1 MNMNSHNNSPL
12 SILFFDTALIFY
24 IIWGCIKDVDPEMD
38 GLKYCLYLTVVL
50 SFISIMLKGRFT
62 LLNIMLF
69 LFLVSMGLYF
79 KQVHLDSK
87 ILPIS
92 FLIIAANTIKA
103 DHIVRTF
110 FFSLFILTSLIILL
124 SFLGVLR
131 DNVQLH
137 KIGDVVYESHS
148 LGFNWYSGTTFRAI
162 TLIFSYLYLN
172 RYKVNYLKLFSI
184 LLLSVLLV
192 LLTTRRL
199 LLLVSVTTVFLYLLA
214 YKFHV
219 LEFKSKLWKYVSL
232 FAYPAAFMFYIVLV
246 FSTFVSPDFYDWYD
260 ENTSGRLSLTL
271 SAFLQYP
278 ITLMGNVVDLVG
290 AIEAEYSTLEYN
302 YIDSGYIY
310 WLLVYGVLFCLFI
323 VISHIVIFYRSYKTR
338 NKFLYIWCL
347 LLAFMNISN
356 DFFTASY
363 LNPVIF
369 LLLAK
374 FPKVDKLL
382 L

>member
-1 MNMNSHNNSPL
+1 MDVGTRNSSVL
-12 SILFFDTALIFY
+12 SKLFFSAALIFY
-24 IIWGCIKDVDPEMD
+24 IIWGCLKDADVEID
-38 GLKYCLYLTVVL
+38 GLKYYLYVSVLL
-50 SFISIMLKGRFT
+50 SFISIVVKGKYTFWGC
-62 LLNIMLF
+62 LLF
-69 LFLVSMGLYF
+69 VFVTGMGLYY
-79 KQVHLDSK
+79 KQVHLDPA

-92 FLIIAANTIKA
+92 FLIFAANNIKV
-103 DHIVRTF
+103 DFIIKIF
-110 FFSLFILTSLIILL
+110 FYSLLVLTSLVILMSLLGIL
-124 SFLGVLR
+124 SDKIQTHRVGDAVL
-131 DNVQLH
+131 
-137 KIGDVVYESHS
+137 ESHA
-148 LGFNWYSGTTFRAI
+148 LGFMWYSGPTFRAI
-162 TLIFSYLYLN
+162 ALVFSYLYLN
-172 RYKVNYLKLFSI
+172 RKEISYFRLAFV

-199 LLLVSVTTVFLYLLA
+199 LLLVSVTSVFLYLLT

-232 FAYPAAFMFYIVLV
+232 FAYPAAFMFYIVLA

-290 AIEAEYSTLEYN
+290 AIEAEYSSLDYN

-323 VISHIVIFYRSYKTR
+323 VISHIVIFYRSYKSQ

-363 LNPVIF
+363 LNPIIF

-374 FPKVDKLL
+374 FPKIDLR
-382 L
+382 